1 MEIIKPGILIDFMRY
16 RRPAV
21 IGSLIAV
28 GLTFFALLVY
38 PGPKLGIDFA
48 GGTEVQLAFKGDVDA
63 GELRETLIEL
73 GYAQPSVINVEGA
86 PNQYM
91 IRLSEVS
98 PLSDEEQESIREQLT
113 EAVTVEQLAH
123 FKFSPGGDKITFA
136 LVDQRDLDELNEIL
150 AAAGANVRTLDHF
163 SGFDD
168 HRYEAHLV
176 GIGDEL
182 ITRLRESFGERG
194 PDAPLRVEWVGPRA
208 GEQLR
213 DSAIMSIL
221 YSIAFIM
228 VYVAFRFD
236 LRYAPGAIVGFFHDV
251 FVTFGVYVLFQREV
265 SLTTVAALLTVL
277 AYSINDT
284 IVIYDRI
291 RENAS
296 KHRDKSMSELI
307 NLSTSQVLS
316 RTIVTSTTTILA
328 VIPFFY
334 WGTSTIQ
341 DIAFTL
347 VFGIIIGTYS
357 SIFISAPVTELID
370 RRFFQKPEGSSSSA
384 EASATA

>member
-1 MEIIKPGILIDFMRY
+1 MELIKPGILIDFMRY
-16 RRPAV
+16 RRTAV

-28 GLTFFALLVY
+28 AVSFFAILVY

-63 GELRETLIEL
+63 AELRETLLEL
-73 GYAQPSVINVEGA
+73 GYDQPSVINVEGS
-86 PNQYM
+86 PNEYM

-98 PLSDEEQESIREQLT
+98 PLSEEQQAAIRERLTAEVTAEQLT
-113 EAVTVEQLAH
+113 H

-136 LVDQRDLDELNEIL
+136 LVDERDIDELSRIL
-150 AAAGANVRTLDHF
+150 AEAGANVRTLDHF

-182 ITRLRESFGERG
+182 ITRLRDSFGERG

-213 DSAIMSIL
+213 DSAIMSLL

-251 FVTFGVYVLFQREV
+251 FITFGIYVIFQREV

-296 KHRDKSMSELI
+296 KFRDKSMSELI

-316 RTIVTSTTTILA
+316 RTIITSSTTIFA

-334 WGTSTIQ
+334 WGTTTIQ

-347 VFGIIIGTYS
+347 AFGIVIGTYS

-370 RRFFQKPEGSSSSA
+370 RRFFQKPA
-384 EASATA
+384 EAKAEAKSATA

>member
-1 MEIIKPGILIDFMRY
+1 MELIKPGILIDFMRY
-16 RRPAV
+16 RRVAV
-21 IGSLIAV
+21 IGSLLAV
-28 GLTFFALLVY
+28 LVTFIVVFFY

-48 GGTEVQLAFKGDVDA
+48 GGTEVQLAFNGEVGA
-63 GELRETLIEL
+63 AELRETLVDL
-73 GYAQPSVINVEGA
+73 GYEQPSVINVEGA

-98 PLSDEEQESIREQLT
+98 PLSEEQQIAIRQSLT
-113 EAVTVEQLAH
+113 EAVSEEQITY

-136 LVDQRDLDELNEIL
+136 LVDERDAEELSAIL
-150 AAAGANVRTLDHF
+150 EKAGANVRTLDHF
-163 SGFDD
+163 GGFDD

-176 GIGDEL
+176 GVGDEL
-182 ITRLRESFGERG
+182 ISRLRDAFGERG

-213 DSAIMSIL
+213 DSAIMSLL

-228 VYVAFRFD
+228 VYIAFRFD

-251 FVTFGVYVLFQREV
+251 FITFGVYVIFQREV

-296 KHRDKSMSELI
+296 KFRDKSMSELI
-307 NLSTSQVLS
+307 NISTSQVLS

-328 VIPFFY
+328 VLHFFY

-357 SIFISAPVTELID
+357 SVFISAPVTELID
-370 RRFFQKPEGSSSSA
+370 RRFFQKPEASNA
-384 EASATA
+384 EARATA